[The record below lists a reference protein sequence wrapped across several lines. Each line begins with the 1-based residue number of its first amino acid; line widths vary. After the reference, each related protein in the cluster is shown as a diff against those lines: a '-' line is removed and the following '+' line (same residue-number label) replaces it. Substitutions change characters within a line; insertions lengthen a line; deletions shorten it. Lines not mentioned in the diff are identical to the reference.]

1 MKNEALRIINLMID
15 NFDIVFRTKDNYT
28 NCALH
33 ATIGK
38 IGLACELGLISLEE
52 ADKLIDKIFVK
63 YGKLEKY

>member
-1 MKNEALRIINLMID
+1 MKREALRIINLMID
-15 NFDIVFRTKDNYT
+15 NFDIVFSTKDNYT

-52 ADKLIDKIFVK
+52 ADKLIDKIFIK
-63 YGKLEKY
+63 YSKLEKY

>member
-1 MKNEALRIINLMID
+1 MKEKALFVINLMID
-15 NFDIVFRTKDNYT
+15 NFDIVFHTKDNYT

-52 ADKLIDKIFVK
+52 ADKLIDKIFIK
-63 YGKLEKY
+63 YAKLEKY

>member
-15 NFDIVFRTKDNYT
+15 NFDIVFSKRDNYT
-28 NCALH
+28 DCALH

-52 ADKLIDKIFVK
+52 ADRLIDKIFIK
-63 YGKLEKY
+63 YGRLEKY

>member
-1 MKNEALRIINLMID
+1 MKNEALRIIHLVID
-15 NFDIVFRTKDNYT
+15 NFDIVFKRQDNYT

-38 IGLACELGLISLEE
+38 IGLACELGLITLEE

>member
-1 MKNEALRIINLMID
+1 MKKEALRIIHLMID
-15 NFDIVFRTKDNYT
+15 NFDIVFNKQDNYT

-38 IGLACELGLISLEE
+38 IGLACELGLITLEE
-52 ADKLIDKIFVK
+52 ADKLIDKVFIK